1 MTEKE
6 FYQKIIEKVSDKEL
20 TDFAE
25 KKLSQIDARNEKRVS
40 TLTKNQVENLGI
52 IESIENFLKQDGNFH
67 RASEISENLG
77 LKVQKINALLKLM
90 EKSGTVIVD
99 TAKIRGKGIQKIYKI
114 SEQLA
119 GRLVK
124 IFTIYL
130 KEKKCTQLENV

>member
-20 TDFAE
+20 IDFAE

-114 SEQLA
+114 SE
-119 GRLVK
+119 
-124 IFTIYL
+124 
-130 KEKKCTQLENV
+130 